1 MTMQL
6 AALTDT
12 CRKMQDRIAHMLEL
26 VPGTPDATEDSDA
39 LEDDVSSWRA
49 EVNVVVQVLR
59 HSEATV
65 RELSE
70 TIEVGRLHGGADEG
84 TWRSLLASAKVS
96 LREINECFRRL
107 VELLGIASEE
117 PGASMSDST
126 ELFMGALL
134 DLGNLQ
140 ERMVDQIEDA
150 MRSADWG
157 DFEGSVA
164 SAREDSAAPFLED
177 LPFEFAFMNYLQTEE
192 SAPPSPSLDDAAPR
206 QASPQL
212 ESAPGRR
219 PRQES
224 ASLAPSEADKF
235 KSLKSC
241 KKTPRGIADLS
252 GIGIPQH
259 VESTPRRELPLVSD
273 VRFSAIAPKG
283 LVPATYATVDVV
295 MYEAGWE
302 GIVAEAA
309 AEQDGPVGTTS
320 TGWLEVARQTM
331 VKVQLT
337 SPELGFIGDQMGM
350 WTGRSLRFTFP
361 LAVPASLHASQVLLV
376 ASVSFNGVAATRL
389 SMIAR
394 VGSQVAQAMEPVRR
408 DVRSA
413 FISYSS
419 SDRARVAAIV
429 QGMQTI
435 RPDLDVFFDVESL
448 RTGQHWKQAL
458 MDEISARD
466 VLYLCW
472 SQSAKLSPWVDFEWR
487 YALDQKGLDYIEPV
501 SIDPP
506 ELCEPPAEL
515 SDLHFNNRLL
525 YIINA
530 S

>member
-1 MTMQL
+1 MSMQL

-12 CRKMQDRIAHMLEL
+12 CREMQDLITQMLGLAAAVSDTVE
-26 VPGTPDATEDSDA
+26 GPDAPEA
-39 LEDDVSSWRA
+39 EVSSWQA
-49 EVNVVVQVLR
+49 SVNVVLRVLMR
-59 HSEATV
+59 NKITV
-65 RELSE
+65 RELLES
-70 TIEVGRLHGGADEG
+70 IEASRLHGGVDER
-84 TWRSLLASAKVS
+84 TWQSLLARAKVS
-96 LREINECFRRL
+96 LREINECFNRL
-107 VELLGIASEE
+107 VGLLGIASEG
-117 PGASMSDST
+117 PGASMSDSA
-126 ELFMGALL
+126 ELFMGTLL
-134 DLGNLQ
+134 DLGNVQ

-150 MRSADWG
+150 IRNADWG
-157 DFEGSVA
+157 DFEDSVGSEDYDLSEMA
-164 SAREDSAAPFLED
+164 SPAAPSR
-177 LPFEFAFMNYLQTEE
+177 PTSATTAPMSNYMEPEPT
-192 SAPPSPSLDDAAPR
+192 PR
-206 QASPQL
+206 
-212 ESAPGRR
+212 RR

-224 ASLAPSEADKF
+224 ASPAPSSADKIKSF
-235 KSLKSC
+235 KSRERTSWA
-241 KKTPRGIADLS
+241 TVDPFDIAV
-252 GIGIPQH
+252 PQY
-259 VESTPRRELPLVSD
+259 VAPTPRRELPPVSD

-295 MYEAGWE
+295 MYEAGWD
-302 GIVAEAA
+302 GIVAEVAG
-309 AEQDGPVGTTS
+309 EQDGPVGTTS
-320 TGWLEVARQTM
+320 SGWLEVARQTM
-331 VKVQLT
+331 VQVQLT

-361 LAVPASLHASQVLLV
+361 FAVPASLRAPQVLLV
-376 ASVSFNGVAATRL
+376 ASVLFDGVAATRL

-394 VGSQVAQAMEPVRR
+394 VGSQDAQAMEPVRR

-472 SQSAKLSPWVDFEWR
+472 SQNAKMSPWVDFEWR
-487 YALDQKGLDYIEPV
+487 YALDQKGLDFIEPV